1 MLLPCIE
8 QRPTLVYACSQQDD
22 VFIQSGNRGS
32 SVSQARPCTLPE
44 LTALS
49 KVPRFS
55 KNKRKL
61 YGQDI
66 VMALQQVGPNSQ
78 KPPVTQG

>member
-1 MLLPCIE
+1 MEALA
-8 QRPTLVYACSQQDD
+8 R
-22 VFIQSGNRGS
+22 
-32 SVSQARPCTLPE
+32 ARPCTLPE

-66 VMALQQVGPNSQ
+66 VMALQQVGPLEW
-78 KPPVTQG
+78 VRIQGGPQFLA